1 MIALSLFNLTQM
13 IERPI
18 VVAKSAMQIELLEQI
33 KRLEAMIIQK
43 AQMGKE
49 TFSLEIDMKMVT
61 DKLLNLK

>member
-1 MIALSLFNLTQM
+1 M
-13 IERPI
+13 IESPI

-49 TFSLEIDMKMVT
+49 TFSLEIDMKMAT